1 MQHNFPDIFVHL
13 LIGTCFFSRTYIAIE
28 WHPRAKEQFYD
39 EKAAELIET
48 HDSVN
53 IRPMQKKQ
61 VIQLSECLELFT
73 TTEKLG
79 EQDPW

>member
-1 MQHNFPDIFVHL
+1 MLYSKNKPLIL
-13 LIGTCFFSRTYIAIE
+13 LYRTYIAIE
-28 WHPRAKEQFYD
+28 WHPRAKELFYD

-48 HDSVN
+48 HESVN

>member
-1 MQHNFPDIFVHL
+1 MSQCVYTSKAY
-13 LIGTCFFSRTYIAIE
+13 IGALFFRTYIAIE

-61 VIQLSECLELFT
+61 VIQLNECLELFT